1 MKGKGQFCLLA
12 VASALLVSG
21 CGENK
26 LTQCEQIYRIA
37 QGVTQGSKEVSYT
50 NDAELTTMKTW
61 LSAASMMDRA
71 ADRIQALHINNVNLI
86 EHQNKL
92 ATVYRIYARAT
103 YNAVQARESKNLSAL
118 ELARVDAQK
127 AGEMQQ
133 EVIKELNAY
142 CLSK

>member
-1 MKGKGQFCLLA
+1 MKGQFCLLA
-12 VASALLVSG
+12 VASALLVWG

-37 QGVTQGSKEVSYT
+37 QGVTQGSKNVSYT
-50 NDAELTTMKTW
+50 NEEELNEMKTW
-61 LSAASMMDRA
+61 LETARMMERA
-71 ADRIQALHINNVNLI
+71 ANQIQALHINNISLI

-92 ATVYRIYARAT
+92 ATVYHIYSQAT
-103 YNAVQARESKNLSAL
+103 YNAVQARESKDLSAL
-118 ELARVDAQK
+118 KLARTDAQK

-142 CLSK
+142 CLNK